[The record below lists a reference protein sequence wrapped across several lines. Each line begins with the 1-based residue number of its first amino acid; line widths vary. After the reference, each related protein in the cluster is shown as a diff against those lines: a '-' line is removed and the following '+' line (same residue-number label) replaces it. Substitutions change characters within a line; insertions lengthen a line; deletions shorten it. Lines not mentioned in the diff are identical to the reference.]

1 MHVTKKLAIG
11 LGTAALSLALV
22 GGIAAAAFTPV
33 DAQALDEKGKPPVAK
48 IEAILTAL
56 VDEGKLTDVQ
66 KGAIIT
72 RLKEAAE
79 KEAAE
84 KVGAK
89 RPAFQWKAA
98 LSDHLKGVAAFLGL
112 TESELAAALRE
123 GKSLADVA
131 LAKGK
136 TRAALITA
144 IITPANAKVDEALA
158 AKKIDAEQAV
168 KAKAEIA
175 KHVETLVDKKHDEKK
190 PDPKRDEKKPDPKRE
205 EKKTGVDVHRLLGSA
220 HRLAGEHLGLTEKAL
235 GEQLRSGKSLA
246 EIADADAK
254 PETTR
259 ETLIAA
265 ISAPAAAKITELK
278 AAGKITAEQ
287 AVAATAQLGSA
298 AQKIVGA
305 KRDLRKGASPVTP
318 KQP

>member
-1 MHVTKKLAIG
+1 MHVTKKLALG

-22 GGIAAAAFTPV
+22 GGIAAAAFAPV
-33 DAQALDEKGKPPVAK
+33 DAQAHDEKGKPPVAK
-48 IEAILTAL
+48 IEAILAAL
-56 VDEGKLTDVQ
+56 VGEGKLTGVQ
-66 KGAIIT
+66 KDAVLA

-89 RPAFQWKAA
+89 RPAFHWKGA
-98 LSDHLKGVAAFLGL
+98 LGDHLKGVATFLGL
-112 TESELAAALRE
+112 TERELTAALRE

-131 LAKGK
+131 AARGK

-144 IITPANAKVDEALA
+144 ITTSANAKVDEALA

-175 KHVETLVDKKHDEKK
+175 KHVESLVDRKHDAKTE
-190 PDPKRDEKKPDPKRE
+190 PKRDEKKPDPKRE
-205 EKKTGVDVHRLLGSA
+205 EKKTGVDVHGLLGSA
-220 HRLAGEHLGLTEKAL
+220 HRLAATHLGLTEKAL
-235 GEQLRSGKSLA
+235 GEQLQSGKSLA
-246 EIADADAK
+246 EIAGADAK
-254 PETTR
+254 PETTG

-278 AAGKITAEQ
+278 AAGTLTEAQ
-287 AVAATAQLGSA
+287 ALAATAQLKSA

-305 KRDLRKGASPVTP
+305 KRDIKKGDAPAKP

>member
-1 MHVTKKLAIG
+1 MHVTKKLALG

-22 GGIAAAAFTPV
+22 GGIAAAAFTPA
-33 DAQALDEKGKPPVAK
+33 DAQAHDEKGKPPGAK
-48 IEAILTAL
+48 IEAILKTL
-56 VDEGKLTDVQ
+56 IGEGKLTEVQ
-66 KGAIIT
+66 KDAILA
-72 RLKEAAE
+72 RLKEATE

-89 RPAFQWKAA
+89 RPSFQWKSA
-98 LSDHLKGVAAFLGL
+98 LGDHLKGVAAFLGL
-112 TESELAAALRE
+112 TERELAAALRE

-131 LAKGK
+131 SAKGK

-144 IITPANAKVDEALA
+144 ITTPANAKVDEALA
-158 AKKIDAEQAV
+158 AKKIDAEQAA

-175 KHVETLVDKKHDEKK
+175 KHVETLVDRKHDAKTE
-190 PDPKRDEKKPDPKRE
+190 PKRDEKKPEPKRD

-220 HRLAGEHLGLTEKAL
+220 HRLAATHLGLTETAL

-246 EIADADAK
+246 EIAGADAK
-254 PETTR
+254 PETTG

-278 AAGKITAEQ
+278 AAGTLTEAQ
-287 AVAATAQLGSA
+287 AAAATAQLKSA

-305 KRDLRKGASPVTP
+305 KRDIRKGDSPAKP